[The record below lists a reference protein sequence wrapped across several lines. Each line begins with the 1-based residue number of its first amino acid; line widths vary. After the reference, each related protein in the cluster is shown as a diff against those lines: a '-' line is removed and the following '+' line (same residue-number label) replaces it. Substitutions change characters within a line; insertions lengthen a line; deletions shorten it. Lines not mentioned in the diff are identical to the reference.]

1 MISVKLKLN
10 TDAGEQKVF
19 DYLYQKL
26 VEGFQDFEVEVCGRN
41 ETIKKS
47 YKWEPI
53 KEKKDNVPTDD
64 KQGALY

>member
-53 KEKKDNVPTDD
+53 KEKK
-64 KQGALY
+64 G